1 MIPAPEPRA
10 PRWRRSPQ
18 TRPDA
23 VLEAALDQF
32 AARGFAATRM
42 EDVAAAAGLSKA
54 ALYLYFPSKDALFR
68 ALVERRIRP
77 LQAHLEAVAAADLDP
92 LAGLRAITTAWSK
105 AMQDPRLAAIPRI
118 VLAEAPR
125 FPEIAANI
133 NGADESPV
141 NALIERL
148 ISASVA
154 QGLFRPVSTEA
165 ASRALI
171 APLLIE
177 IWRREAFAGLE
188 TRTSMDVAAGE
199 ILDLFLNGV
208 AVAPGAR
215 P

>member
-1 MIPAPEPRA
+1 MTPALETRP

-68 ALVERRIRP
+68 ALVEQRIRP
-77 LQAHLEAVAAADLDP
+77 VQAHLEAVATADLDP
-92 LAGLRAITTAWSK
+92 IAGLRAITMVWSQ
-105 AMQDPRLAAIPRI
+105 AMDDPRLAAIPRI

-125 FPEIAANI
+125 FPEIAAFYH
-133 NGADESPV
+133 GAVVARVS
-141 NALIERL
+141 ALIERL
-148 ISASVA
+148 IAAAVA

-171 APLLIE
+171 APLLTE

-188 TRTSMDVAAGE
+188 TRKPLDVAAEE

>member
-1 MIPAPEPRA
+1 MIPAAEPRA

-92 LAGLRAITTAWSK
+92 IAGLRAITTAWSQ
-105 AMQDPRLAAIPRI
+105 AMDDPRLAAIPRI
-118 VLAEAPR
+118 VLAEASR
-125 FPEIAANI
+125 FPEIAAFYH
-133 NGADESPV
+133 GAVVARVS
-141 NALIERL
+141 ALIERL
-148 ISASVA
+148 IAVAVA

-188 TRTSMDVAAGE
+188 TRKPLGVAAE
-199 ILDLFLNGV
+199 DILDLFLNGV